1 MPDEYPITTAD
12 AAETGGQMS
21 LGDHLDELRRR
32 VIYSLYALFGVLIIC
47 FADQQFYMKIVL
59 VPHTQ
64 AMHALQLPAT
74 IQVLHYE
81 ESFFCHLKVAFIAA
95 LILTIPYM
103 FYQLW
108 LFVSVAL
115 YQNEKRYL
123 QLFLPFAVGLFLC
136 GVLFG
141 YFILIPLG
149 LRFLGSYGV
158 EEIRIGFTLS
168 SYLSLFFILTV
179 VSGIIFELPLVM
191 VFLTRIRVCRS
202 EDYVNQWRYFVLFA
216 FVLSAIL
223 TPPDAVT
230 QILMAIPLI
239 LLYFFGIAIC
249 RIIERWQIIRRFL
262 VS

>member
-1 MPDEYPITTAD
+1 MDNIISQNHENGIQAS
-12 AAETGGQMS
+12 GQMS
-21 LGDHLDELRRR
+21 LGEHLDELRRR

-47 FADQQFYMKIVL
+47 FADQQFYMKLVL
-59 VPHTQ
+59 IPHTQ
-64 AMHALQLPAT
+64 AMQALQLPAT

-103 FYQLW
+103 FYQAW

-115 YQNEKRYL
+115 YAHEKRHL
-123 QLFLPFAVGLFLC
+123 QLFLPFAVALFMI

-168 SYLSLFFILTV
+168 SYLSLFFLLTI
-179 VSGIIFELPLVM
+179 VSGLIFELPLVM
-191 VFLTRIRVCRS
+191 VFITRIHLLHS

-216 FVLSAIL
+216 FVLAAVL

-230 QILMAIPLI
+230 QTLMAIPLI
-239 LLYFFGIAIC
+239 LLYFLGIMVC
-249 RIIERWQIIRRFL
+249 RIVERWELIRRFL
-262 VS
+262 SS